1 MKTHQGGAGG
11 PGFPGRSPQ
20 GGTPPS
26 KQGGAGGPGFPGRS
40 PQGGTPPSGRGL
52 VAPTLCPRCD
62 ASAPTVNGE
71 RPTERC
77 PVCSLQLSWCGNCRG
92 VAGPFDRFCG
102 FCGFELIRGEPRSR
116 LWRLWQVSLV
126 ALLAAGLGTGLWA
139 AGVPSALGSAARSF
153 LSPAPA
159 SNEPAPGYESRV
171 LGIHYSV
178 PGDWA
183 AGDLSTGASP
193 PQVVVLSH
201 SPPDRSAAADA
212 GYDLTKLDHA
222 QSAVITLSRPPVGS
236 TVVADA
242 RDPVAALTSE
252 VAPLVAAPP
261 SGLNVDVAEPV
272 HAATVGNRTGAVV
285 VLKLTRGDTVTY
297 LRRALV
303 YAPRQGVAAMFQA
316 DALAPAAEWPAVDTA
331 AIATVLRSLNF
342 E

>member
-1 MKTHQGGAGG
+1 
-11 PGFPGRSPQ
+11 
-20 GGTPPS
+20 
-26 KQGGAGGPGFPGRS
+26 
-40 PQGGTPPSGRGL
+40 
-52 VAPTLCPRCD
+52 
-62 ASAPTVNGE
+62 
-71 RPTERC
+71 
-77 PVCSLQLSWCGNCRG
+77 

-102 FCGFELIRGEPRSR
+102 FCGFELIRGEPRSP
-116 LWRLWQVSLV
+116 LWRLWQVTLV
-126 ALLAAGLGTGLWA
+126 ALLLAGLGSGLWA
-139 AGVPSALGSAARSF
+139 AGVPSALRSAVGSF
-153 LSPAPA
+153 LSPAPT
-159 SNEPAPGYESRV
+159 SIEPAAGYESRV

-193 PQVVVLSH
+193 EQVVVLPR
-201 SPPDRSAAADA
+201 SPLDRSAAADS
-212 GYDLTKLDHA
+212 GGDLTRLDHV
-222 QSAVITLSRPPVGS
+222 QSTVMTLSRPPIG
-236 TVVADA
+236 TAVVADA

-272 HAATVGNRTGAVV
+272 RAAAVGNRTGAVV

-303 YAPRQGVAAMFQA
+303 YAPRPGVAAMFQA
-316 DALAPAAEWPAVDTA
+316 DALAPAAEWPAVDTS